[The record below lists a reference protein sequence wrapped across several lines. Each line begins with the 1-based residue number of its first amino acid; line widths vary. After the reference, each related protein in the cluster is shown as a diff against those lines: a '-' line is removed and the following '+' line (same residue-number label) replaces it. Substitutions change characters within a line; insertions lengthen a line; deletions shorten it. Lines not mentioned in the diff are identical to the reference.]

1 MSDCKQLIGSNIFQP
16 GNIVGMHQRCRL
28 HKNAI
33 KASPHKEND
42 IDKNSIVNQEY
53 RYTYYGDIEI
63 FFKLAAV
70 QNVQVSLIIHFR
82 EGTKK

>member
-1 MSDCKQLIGSNIFQP
+1 MSDCKELRGSNIFQQ

-28 HKNAI
+28 HKNVI
-33 KASPHKEND
+33 KASANKEND

-53 RYTYYGDIEI
+53 RYTYGDIEI